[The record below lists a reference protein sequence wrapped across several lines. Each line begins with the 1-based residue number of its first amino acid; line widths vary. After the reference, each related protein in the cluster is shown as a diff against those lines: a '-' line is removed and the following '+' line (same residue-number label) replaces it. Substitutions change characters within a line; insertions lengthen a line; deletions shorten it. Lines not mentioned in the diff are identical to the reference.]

1 MFLTHIGVRAGGA
14 GGLQPPQLRKFSGKT
29 VVIRAKA
36 LGIKYLLIKIFIYL
50 LILYID

>member
-1 MFLTHIGVRAGGA
+1 MIMGVRAGGRRG
-14 GGLQPPQLRKFSGKT
+14 GGLQPPQLRQFSGKT
-29 VVIRAKA
+29 LVIRAKA